1 MLPKYKLLT
10 LTTYCIY
17 SMSLFSKNKSKE
29 PQNIDE
35 VLAQLNQ
42 LKEQFEKLSKE
53 LETMRID
60 SVANL
65 KNAAMIR
72 FNPFSELGSNQSFSA
87 AILDGANNGLV
98 ITSLFTRS
106 ENRVYG
112 KPIKNG
118 ASVYLLTDE
127 EKEAIKKAQETR

>member
-1 MLPKYKLLT
+1 MQ
-10 LTTYCIY
+10 
-17 SMSLFSKNKSKE
+17 FS
-29 PQNIDE
+29 
-35 VLAQLNQ
+35 Q

-53 LETMRID
+53 LETMKID

-65 KNAAMIR
+65 KNVAVIR

-87 AILDGANNGLV
+87 AILDGTNNGLV

-127 EKEAIKKAQETR
+127 EKEAIKKAQESR

>member
-1 MLPKYKLLT
+1 
-10 LTTYCIY
+10 
-17 SMSLFSKNKSKE
+17 MSLFSKNKAKE

-35 VLAQLNQ
+35 VLAQFAQ
-42 LKEQFEKLSKE
+42 LKEQVKNLSKE
-53 LETMRID
+53 LETVKID
-60 SVANL
+60 GIANL
-65 KNAAMIR
+65 KKTAVIR
-72 FNPFSELGSNQSFSA
+72 FNPFSELGSDQSFSA
-87 AILDGANNGLV
+87 AILDEADNGLV